1 MRVSGE
7 KLCGAEGSVRVRGK
21 KQNARILLA
30 SRCEVKFTL
39 LLRRKGAQP
48 VSARCGEEKAFDNY
62 FGVREN

>member
-7 KLCGAEGSVRVRGK
+7 KLCGAEGSVRIRGK

-39 LLRRKGAQP
+39 LLRRKAALP
-48 VSARCGEEKAFDNY
+48 VSAYCGEEKAFDNY